1 MTKLFKNGQKRGPLK
16 RSDIFRNLIVAFTIS
31 LFILQQ
37 ETLRVV
43 TIALIYFTLALHRKF
58 EYFRRFIYNPV
69 KHL

>member
-43 TIALIYFTLALHRKF
+43 TIAMIYFTLALH
-58 EYFRRFIYNPV
+58 
-69 KHL
+69 